1 MTAVRLCP
9 KSEVSSFVFAEL
21 GVREKYLE
29 ELYFDQERSTT
40 TLIKDLD
47 LYIAH
52 VPDALGS
59 LGG

>member
-47 LYIAH
+47 L
-52 VPDALGS
+52 
-59 LGG
+59 